1 MFVRYTFTLNVG
13 GYSTEYDE
21 LSILTKKWFETLS
34 RAYNYPPS
42 NYPRDKRI
50 LRT

>member
-34 RAYNYPPS
+34 RAYISLFLGKLYS
-42 NYPRDKRI
+42 
-50 LRT
+50 TQ